1 MRRVIVYV
9 LIAVLLP
16 APASAL
22 TEKEAGKLHAEAH
35 ELASTGRYAEA
46 AERYLE
52 LRKAVPENAA
62 LESDLGTVYYL
73 AGDYETADGFYR
85 RAVQLQPQESKF
97 HTHLGSALQ
106 MREKFGKALAEYD
119 KAVELDPQN
128 FKAVFNRAALLDMME
143 RTDEAIAGFEAA
155 LLLRDD
161 AAHAHYYY
169 AKALLKKD
177 LPEEA
182 WHHVRR
188 SRALGYE
195 GIERGFLNELE
206 KRSPEPAPAPLPQP
220 KGPPLTEEDLKSYMK
235 KNPPPERS

>member
-1 MRRVIVYV
+1 MRRAIICV
-9 LIAVLLP
+9 LTTALLA
-16 APASAL
+16 APAFAL

-52 LRKAVPENAA
+52 LRKAVPESAA

-73 AGDYETADGFYR
+73 AGEYETAEGFYR
-85 RAVQLQPQESKF
+85 RAVELQPQEPKF
-97 HTHLGSALQ
+97 HTHLGSALR
-106 MREKFGKALAEYD
+106 MREKFDEAIAEYD

-128 FKAVFNRAALLDMME
+128 FKAVFNRAALLDVME
-143 RTDEAIAGFEAA
+143 RTDEAIAGYEAA
-155 LLLRDD
+155 LGLRDD
-161 AAHAHYYY
+161 AGQVHYYY
-169 AKALLKKD
+169 AKVLLKKD

-182 WHHVRR
+182 WHHVHQ

-195 GIERGFLNELE
+195 GIGRGFLNELE
-206 KRSPEPAPAPLPQP
+206 KRSPEPAPAPLLQP
-220 KGPPLTEEDLKSYMK
+220 KGPPLTEGDLKSYMK